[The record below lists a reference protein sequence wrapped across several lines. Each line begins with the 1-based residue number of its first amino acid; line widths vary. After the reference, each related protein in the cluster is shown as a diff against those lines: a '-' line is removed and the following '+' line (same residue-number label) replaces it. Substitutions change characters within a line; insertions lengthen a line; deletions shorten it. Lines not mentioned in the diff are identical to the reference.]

1 MLKTA
6 CRSLSRSPVLSGGLM
21 QSYCRRGVDELGH
34 FGSSHASQ
42 RGILFSYGG
51 RIERLDLL
59 LPDCRKSCGPLS
71 PWTTPEV
78 PGEGLG
84 DRVLHRKLCGQPL
97 PYRVDLQEIR
107 RARRITL
114 EIIGAEG
121 ESE

>member
-71 PWTTPEV
+71 PWTIPEV
-78 PGEGLG
+78 PARDSAIGCFTANSAASHCPTGL
-84 DRVLHRKLCGQPL
+84 
-97 PYRVDLQEIR
+97 
-107 RARRITL
+107 T
-114 EIIGAEG
+114 
-121 ESE
+121 